1 MGAWFSRASLARRL
15 TLGALLTSFTVLL
28 AAGLILAQ
36 IHRRATERAFDERLS
51 VYLQALSGSLASPID
66 QDRSD
71 PSDLGDPKFDLPMS
85 GWYWQ
90 IEPGPANHGDMISSP
105 SLFGAR
111 LTRIVDPQSRSDQ
124 LGIVQ
129 GYMAGPDERRLRAIE
144 RSVQTPDQVW
154 HRIRV
159 AGDADEIEQAVAAFR
174 LPLVVT
180 LVLLGTLIAL
190 LTGIQVTLGLKPLQR
205 VQTGLAAIR
214 TGQADQIS
222 GTFPPDL
229 APLVREMNL
238 LLDANREMTER
249 ARTHAGNLAHALK
262 TPLSVIHNE
271 LQNLGDA
278 QVATKIREQTHQI
291 NTQLHW
297 HLERAR
303 QAAITSAIGR
313 ATDIVPVLAG
323 LERVFAKLWR
333 AQGEQSQGITLR
345 MQVASGLHFRGEK
358 PDLEDMIGNL
368 MDNAGKWA
376 RRQVHVTVQRHAG
389 RPLFAEIIID
399 DDGPGLPEAQR
410 EAAMKRGLRLDET
423 RPGSGLG
430 LAIVADLAK
439 LYGGVLVLETAPLG
453 GLRAR
458 LEVPI
463 VEA

>member
-1 MGAWFSRASLARRL
+1 MRAWFTHASLAQRL

-28 AAGLILAQ
+28 AAGFILAK
-36 IHRRATERAFDERLS
+36 IHRQATERAFDERLS
-51 VYLQALSGSLASPID
+51 VYLHALSASLASPID

-90 IEPGPANHGDMISSP
+90 IEPGPAGQGDMIASP

-111 LTRIVDPQSRSDQ
+111 LTRIIDPQSRADQ
-124 LGIVQ
+124 PGVVQ

-159 AGDADEIEQAVAAFR
+159 AGDADEIEQAVRAFR

-180 LVLLGTLIAL
+180 LIILGCLIAV
-190 LTGIQVTLGLKPLQR
+190 LTGMQVSLGLKPLQR
-205 VQTGLAAIR
+205 VQAGLSAIR
-214 TGQADQIS
+214 AGHSDQIA
-222 GTFPPDL
+222 GDFPPDL
-229 APLVREMNL
+229 APLVRELNL
-238 LLDANREMTER
+238 LLDANREITER
-249 ARTHAGNLAHALK
+249 ARTQAGNLAHALK

-271 LQNLGDA
+271 LEGVRDSQSA
-278 QVATKIREQTHQI
+278 EKIRAQIHQI
-291 NTQLHW
+291 NTQLQW

-303 QAAITSAIGR
+303 QNAITSAIGR
-313 ATDIVPVLAG
+313 ATELAPVLSG
-323 LERVFAKLWR
+323 LERVFAKLWQNKGVDER
-333 AQGEQSQGITLR
+333 
-345 MQVASGLHFRGEK
+345 GLHLSVEVEAGLQFRGEK

-376 RRQVHVTVQRHAG
+376 RQQVQVVARRHAT
-389 RPLFAEIIID
+389 RPLFAEVLID

-410 EAAMKRGLRLDET
+410 AAAIKRGLRLDET

-430 LAIVADLAK
+430 LAIVSDLAK
-439 LYGGVLVLETAPLG
+439 LYGGALSLETAPLG

-458 LEVPI
+458 LDVPI
-463 VEA
+463 VEG

>member
-1 MGAWFSRASLARRL
+1 MRAWFAHASLAQRL

-28 AAGLILAQ
+28 AAGFILAK
-36 IHRRATERAFDERLS
+36 IHRQATERAFDERLT

-66 QDRSD
+66 QDRFD

-90 IEPGPANHGDMISSP
+90 IEPGPSTQSDMIASP

-111 LTRIVDPQSRSDQ
+111 LTRIVDPQSRPDQ
-124 LGIVQ
+124 PGIVQ

-180 LVLLGTLIAL
+180 LAVLGCLIAL
-190 LTGIQVTLGLKPLQR
+190 LTGVQVTVGLKPLQR
-205 VQTGLAAIR
+205 VQAGLASIR
-214 TGQADQIS
+214 TGQSDQIS

-229 APLVREMNL
+229 APLVRELNL

-271 LQNLGDA
+271 LEGLQDDPTA
-278 QVATKIREQTHQI
+278 DKIREQTRQI
-291 NTQLHW
+291 NTQLQW

-303 QAAITSAIGR
+303 QSAVTSAIGR
-313 ATDIVPVLAG
+313 ATDMAPVFAG
-323 LERVFAKLWR
+323 LDRVFAKLW
-333 AQGEQSQGITLR
+333 QGRGQDQAGIRLIL
-345 MQVASGLHFRGEK
+345 QVEAGLQFRGEK
-358 PDLEDMIGNL
+358 PDLEDMAGNL
-368 MDNAGKWA
+368 IDNAGKWA
-376 RRQVHVTVQRHAG
+376 KRQVVVTVKRHEA
-389 RPLFAEIIID
+389 RPLFAEITID

-410 EAAMKRGLRLDET
+410 AAALKRGLRLDET

-439 LYGGVLVLETAPLG
+439 LYGGSLALETAPAG

-458 LEVPI
+458 LELPI
-463 VEA
+463 VET

>member
-1 MGAWFSRASLARRL
+1 MQAWLSHASLARRL

-28 AAGLILAQ
+28 AAGFILAK
-36 IHRRATERAFDERLS
+36 IHRQATERAFDDRLL
-51 VYLQALSGSLASPID
+51 VYLHALSGSLASPID

-90 IEPGPANHGDMISSP
+90 IEPGPSGQSDMIASP

-124 LGIVQ
+124 QGIVQ

-159 AGDADEIEQAVAAFR
+159 AGDADEIEQAVTAFR

-180 LVLLGTLIAL
+180 LAVLGCLIAL
-190 LTGIQVTLGLKPLQR
+190 LTGVQVTMGLKPLQR
-205 VQTGLAAIR
+205 VQAGLSAIR
-214 TGQADQIS
+214 AGQSDQIS

-229 APLVREMNL
+229 APLVREINL
-238 LLDANREMTER
+238 LLDANREITDR
-249 ARTHAGNLAHALK
+249 ARTQAGNLAHALK

-271 LQNLGDA
+271 LEAVGDEQA
-278 QVATKIREQTHQI
+278 ADKIREQTRQI
-291 NTQLHW
+291 NAQLQW

-303 QAAITSAIGR
+303 QSAITSAIGR
-313 ATDIVPVLAG
+313 ATEMTPVMAG
-323 LERVFAKLWR
+323 LERVFAKLWQ
-333 AQGEQSQGITLR
+333 AKGQGEQGLR
-345 MQVASGLHFRGEK
+345 LNLHVESGLQFRGEK
-358 PDLEDMIGNL
+358 PDLEDMVGNL

-376 RRQVHVTVQRHAG
+376 RHQVLVSVRRHAT
-389 RPLFAEIIID
+389 RPLFVEITID

-410 EAAMKRGLRLDET
+410 VAALKRGLRLDET

-439 LYGGVLVLETAPLG
+439 LYGGGLLLETAPTG
-453 GLRAR
+453 GLRAK
-458 LEVPI
+458 LELPI
-463 VEA
+463 VET

>member
-1 MGAWFSRASLARRL
+1 MRAWFSHASLARRL

-28 AAGLILAQ
+28 AAGFILAK
-36 IHRRATERAFDERLS
+36 IHRQATERAFDERLS
-51 VYLQALSGSLASPID
+51 VYLHALSGSLASPID

-90 IEPGPANHGDMISSP
+90 IEPGPAGQGDMIASP

-111 LTRIVDPQSRSDQ
+111 LTRIVDPQSRADQ
-124 LGIVQ
+124 PGVVQ

-159 AGDADEIEQAVAAFR
+159 AGDADEIEQAVRAFR

-180 LVLLGTLIAL
+180 LVVLGCLIAL
-190 LTGIQVTLGLKPLQR
+190 LTGVQVTLGLKPLQR
-205 VQTGLAAIR
+205 VQAGLASIR
-214 TGQADQIS
+214 AGQSDQIA

-229 APLVREMNL
+229 APLVRELNL
-238 LLDANREMTER
+238 LLDANREITER
-249 ARTHAGNLAHALK
+249 ARTQAGNLAHALK
-262 TPLSVIHNE
+262 TPLSVINNE
-271 LQNLGDA
+271 LQGLADA
-278 QVATKIREQTHQI
+278 QTADRLRDQIHQI
-291 NTQLHW
+291 NTQLQW

-303 QAAITSAIGR
+303 QSAMTSAIGR
-313 ATDIVPVLAG
+313 ATDMAPVFAG
-323 LERVFAKLWR
+323 LERVFAKLWQER
-333 AQGEQSQGITLR
+333 GKDGQGLQLIVDVE
-345 MQVASGLHFRGEK
+345 AGLQFRGEK
-358 PDLEDMIGNL
+358 PDLEDMVGNL

-376 RRQVHVTVQRHAG
+376 AGLVHVRVCRPVM

-410 EAAMKRGLRLDET
+410 AEALKRGLRLDET

-430 LAIVADLAK
+430 LAIVSDLAK
-439 LYGGVLVLETAPLG
+439 LYGGSLALETSPSG

-458 LEVPI
+458 LDLPI
-463 VEA
+463 VET

>member
-1 MGAWFSRASLARRL
+1 MGAWFNRASLAQRL
-15 TLGALLTSFTVLL
+15 TLGALVTSFTVLL

-90 IEPGPANHGDMISSP
+90 IEPGPANSGDMIASP

-111 LTRIVDPQSRSDQ
+111 LARIVDPQLKSDQ
-124 LGIVQ
+124 LGVVQ
-129 GYMAGPDERRLRAIE
+129 GYMTGPDERRLRAIE
-144 RSVQTPDQVW
+144 RNVQTPDQVW

-180 LVLLGTLIAL
+180 LVLLGTLIAV
-190 LTGIQVTLGLKPLQR
+190 LTGVQVTLGLRPLQR
-205 VQTGLAAIR
+205 VQSGLANIR

-222 GTFPPDL
+222 GTYPPDL
-229 APLVREMNL
+229 APLVREINL
-238 LLDANREMTER
+238 LLESNRDMTER

-262 TPLSVIHNE
+262 TPLSVIQNE
-271 LQNLGDA
+271 LQGVDDDQA
-278 QVATKIREQTHQI
+278 ASKIREQIMQI
-291 NTQLHW
+291 QTQLQW

-303 QAAITSAIGR
+303 QGAMTSAIGR
-313 ATDIVPVLAG
+313 ATDLAQVLGG
-323 LERVFAKLWR
+323 LERMFAKLWR
-333 AQGEQSQGITLR
+333 ARAEGDQGITLQ
-345 MQVASGLHFRGEK
+345 MDVEAGLQFRGEK

-376 RRQVHVTVQRHAG
+376 RQEVKVTLRRHET
-389 RPLFAEIIID
+389 RPLFADVIID

-410 EAAMKRGLRLDET
+410 VAALKRGLRLDET

-439 LYGGVLVLETAPLG
+439 LYGGTLVLETAPLG

-458 LEVPI
+458 LELPI
-463 VEA
+463 VET

>member
-1 MGAWFSRASLARRL
+1 MGAWFSRASLAQRL

-28 AAGLILAQ
+28 AAGFILAK
-36 IHRRATERAFDERLS
+36 IHRQATERAFDERLS
-51 VYLQALSGSLASPID
+51 VYLQALSGSLASPLD

-90 IEPGPANHGDMISSP
+90 IDPGLNNQGDMIASP

-111 LTRIVDPQSRSDQ
+111 LGRIVDPLSSTNQ
-124 LGIVQ
+124 LGLVQ
-129 GYMAGPDERRLRAIE
+129 GYMTGPDERRLRAIE

-180 LVLLGTLIAL
+180 LVLLGSLIVL
-190 LTGIQVTLGLKPLQR
+190 LTGIQVTLGLKPLRR
-205 VQTGLAAIR
+205 VQTGLASIR
-214 TGQADQIS
+214 AGQVDQIM

-238 LLDANREMTER
+238 LLEANREITER
-249 ARTHAGNLAHALK
+249 ARTQAGNLAHALK

-271 LQNLGDA
+271 LESLDDDQAVL
-278 QVATKIREQTHQI
+278 KIRVQIQQI
-291 NTQLHW
+291 NTQLQW

-303 QAAITSAIGR
+303 QAATTSAIGR
-313 ATDIVPVLAG
+313 ATDIAPVLAG
-323 LERVFAKLWR
+323 LERVFAKLWQ
-333 AQGEQSQGITLR
+333 AQGEVGQGVQLTMQSET
-345 MQVASGLHFRGEK
+345 GLQFRGEK
-358 PDLEDMIGNL
+358 PDLDDMVGNL

-376 RRQVHVTVQRHAG
+376 KQQVRVTVRRHAS
-389 RPLFAEIIID
+389 RPLFAEIMID

-410 EAAMKRGLRLDET
+410 EAALKRGLRLDET

-439 LYGGVLVLETAPLG
+439 LYGGVLVLDTSPLG
-453 GLRAR
+453 GLRAL
-458 LEVPI
+458 LELPI
-463 VEA
+463 VER

>member
-1 MGAWFSRASLARRL
+1 MGAWFSRASLAQRL

-28 AAGLILAQ
+28 AAGIILAQ

-90 IEPGPANHGDMISSP
+90 IEPGPANHGDMITSP

-111 LTRIVDPQSRSDQ
+111 LTRIIDPQSRSDQ

-129 GYMAGPDERRLRAIE
+129 GYMRGPDERRLRAIE

-174 LPLVVT
+174 LPLVGT

-190 LTGIQVTLGLKPLQR
+190 LTGFQVTVGLKPLQR
-205 VQTGLAAIR
+205 VQSGLSAIR

-249 ARTHAGNLAHALK
+249 ARTQAGNLAHALK

-271 LQNLGDA
+271 LHGLGDDA
-278 QVATKIREQTHQI
+278 VAAKISEQTHHI

-313 ATDIVPVLAG
+313 ATEIAPVLAG

-333 AQGEQSQGITLR
+333 AESDQSTGIKLQ
-345 MQVASGLHFRGEK
+345 MNVAGGLQFRGEK

-368 MDNAGKWA
+368 LDNAGKWA
-376 RRQVHVTVQRHAG
+376 AYQVQVTLRQHAV
-389 RPLFAEIIID
+389 RPLFAEIIVD

-410 EAAMKRGLRLDET
+410 AAALKRGLRLDET

-439 LYGGVLVLETAPLG
+439 LYGGTLALETAPLG

-458 LEVPI
+458 LELPI
-463 VEA
+463 VEV